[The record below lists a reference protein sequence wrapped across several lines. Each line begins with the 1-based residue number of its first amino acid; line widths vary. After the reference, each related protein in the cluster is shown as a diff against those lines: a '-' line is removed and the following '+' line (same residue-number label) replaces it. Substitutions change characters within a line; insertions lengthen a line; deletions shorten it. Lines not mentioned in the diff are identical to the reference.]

1 MALQVTVA
9 RESRRSSTS
18 VSGKSCGSFC
28 GRCSEVDTVTLSA
41 AADPSHTA
49 WEELVGGLIAK
60 KDLVG

>member
-1 MALQVTVA
+1 M
-9 RESRRSSTS
+9 
-18 VSGKSCGSFC
+18 
-28 GRCSEVDTVTLSA
+28 TLSA